1 MISKLLVYIIL
12 KISMKLHLILEGL
25 TMLIGQVLFIQR
37 VQILIVMR
45 VYGTWSTV
53 HTETGAPVYN
63 KWYGVINFN
72 EDNKIATFSDW
83 MDVNGMQVQIQQYLE
98 TSKN

>member
-1 MISKLLVYIIL
+1 MVP
-12 KISMKLHLILEGL
+12 
-25 TMLIGQVLFIQR
+25 GQQFIQK
-37 VQILIVMR
+37 L
-45 VYGTWSTV
+45 
-53 HTETGAPVYN
+53 EPVYN